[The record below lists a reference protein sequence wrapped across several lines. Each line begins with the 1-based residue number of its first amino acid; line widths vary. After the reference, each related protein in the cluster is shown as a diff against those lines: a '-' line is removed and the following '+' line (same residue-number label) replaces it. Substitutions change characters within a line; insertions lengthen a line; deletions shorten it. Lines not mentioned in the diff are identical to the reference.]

1 MEVYKIVKEKLTV
14 VSYGE
19 IINPETEGERK

>member
-1 MEVYKIVKEKLTV
+1 MEVYETGKENMTV